1 MPVRPKIKSYGDS
14 FGTYGGDGLN
24 DYSVKPDNI
33 DPSKLGNN
41 RINDGFELNRFEESI
56 RDFILARL
64 GHPVVRVELTDFQI
78 KTAIDEAVSHMS
90 HHAPLWTR
98 QIAAFQTEARE
109 NLYELPP
116 YMIQNLQ
123 YVVYKK
129 TLLSIAAQSGTLEF
143 DFFIKYFQENHL
155 LNDFSVGE
163 FLLLQQNLEQMR
175 KVLSQEGSWDVINNK
190 YIQVYPTPVSD
201 EQVVILE
208 YRALDTNTIHPAYR
222 NWIQR
227 YSLAVGKEILGQTR
241 GKYAVLPGPG
251 GGSQLNGDKL
261 VEQAAREK
269 EALIAELLT
278 EIEEPPV
285 FTLY

>member
-1 MPVRPKIKSYGDS
+1 MPVRPKTRIYGSS
-14 FGTYGGDGLN
+14 FGDYGGNHLN
-24 DYSVKPDNI
+24 DYSVCSNNI
-33 DPSKLGNN
+33 DPDRLNDN
-41 RINDGFELNRFEESI
+41 RLNDGTELNRFEESI

-64 GHPVVRVELTDFQI
+64 GHPLVRVELTDFQI

-98 QIAAFQTEARE
+98 QIAAFETTAGQ
-109 NLYELPP
+109 NLYELPSF
-116 YMIQNLQ
+116 MMHNLS

-129 TLLSIAAQSGTLEF
+129 SLLSIAAQSGTLEF
-143 DFFIKYFQENHL
+143 DFFIKYFQDNHL

-163 FLLLQQNLEQMR
+163 FLLLQQNLEQIR

-190 YIQVYPTPVSD
+190 YLQLYPVPVNES
-201 EQVVILE
+201 QTVIIE

-227 YSLAVGKEILGQTR
+227 YALAVGKEILGQTR

-261 VEQAAREK
+261 SEQAYKEK
-269 EALIAELLT
+269 ELLMEELMT

-285 FTLY
+285 FTLF

>member
-1 MPVRPKIKSYGDS
+1 M
-14 FGTYGGDGLN
+14 
-24 DYSVKPDNI
+24 
-33 DPSKLGNN
+33 
-41 RINDGFELNRFEESI
+41 
-56 RDFILARL
+56 ARL

-98 QIAAFQTEARE
+98 QIAVFQAEAGE

-116 YMIQNLQ
+116 FMIHNLQ

-163 FLLLQQNLEQMR
+163 FFLLQQNLEQIR
-175 KVLSQEGSWDVINNK
+175 KVLSQEGTWDILNNK
-190 YIQVYPTPVSD
+190 YLQLYPPPVS
-201 EQVVILE
+201 ENQVVIIE
-208 YRALDTNTIHPAYR
+208 YRALDTDTIHPAYR
-222 NWIQR
+222 SWIQR
-227 YSLAVGKEILGQTR
+227 YALAVGKEILGQTR

-261 VEQAAREK
+261 TEQAYREK
-269 EALIAELLT
+269 EALMEELLL
-278 EIEEPPV
+278 EIEEPPII
-285 FTLY
+285 TLF